1 MDGVMN
7 EIERPPSKNNLSVY
21 SIIQLFIMLYL
32 GCDAGKEV
40 FDLFK
45 AGGFSLVGLVKIVI
59 DGLIFVGMLIAA
71 YGLFAEKH
79 DSLKTGFALFFYG
92 CIGLIVVWVLDLLR
106 DGFGWGHFIDLL
118 VICFI
123 SYVLYVQI
131 PQI

>member
-45 AGGFSLVGLVKIVI
+45 VGGFSLVGLLKIVI
-59 DGLIFVGMLIAA
+59 DGLIFVGMLVAA
-71 YGLFAEKH
+71 YGLFAEKN

-92 CIGLIVVWVLDLLR
+92 CIGLLVVWVLDLLK

-118 VICFI
+118 LICLI
-123 SYVLYVQI
+123 SYVLYIQI

>member
-45 AGGFSLVGLVKIVI
+45 AGGFSFVGLMKIVI
-59 DGLIFVGMLIAA
+59 DGLIFVGMLVAA
-71 YGLFAEKH
+71 YGLFSEKSE
-79 DSLKTGFALFFYG
+79 SLKTGFALFFYG
-92 CIGLIVVWVLDLLR
+92 CVGLLIVWVLDLLR

-118 VICFI
+118 VIGFI

>member
-1 MDGVMN
+1 MSDIMN

-21 SIIQLFIMLYL
+21 SIIQLIIMLYL

-45 AGGFSLVGLVKIVI
+45 AGGFSFVGLLKIVI
-59 DGLIFVGMLIAA
+59 DGLIFVGMLVAA
-71 YGLFAEKH
+71 YGLFGEKS
-79 DSLKTGFALFFYG
+79 DSLKIGFALFFYG
-92 CIGLIVVWVLDLLR
+92 CLGLLIVWVLDLLR
-106 DGFGWGHFIDLL
+106 DGFGWGHFVDLL

>member
-7 EIERPPSKNNLSVY
+7 EIERPPSKNNLSLY

-45 AGGFSLVGLVKIVI
+45 TGGFSFVGLMKIVI
-59 DGLIFVGMLIAA
+59 DGLIFVGMLVAA
-71 YGLFAEKH
+71 YGLFSEKSE
-79 DSLKTGFALFFYG
+79 SLKTGFALFFYG
-92 CIGLIVVWVLDLLR
+92 CVGLLIVWVLDLLR

-118 VICFI
+118 VIGFI

>member
-7 EIERPPSKNNLSVY
+7 EIERPPSKNNLSVC

-45 AGGFSLVGLVKIVI
+45 AGGFSFVGLLKIVI
-59 DGLIFVGMLIAA
+59 DGLIFVGMLVAA
-71 YGLFAEKH
+71 YGLFSEKSE
-79 DSLKTGFALFFYG
+79 SLKTGFALFFYG
-92 CIGLIVVWVLDLLR
+92 CVGLLIVWVLDLLKN
-106 DGFGWGHFIDLL
+106 GFSLGHFIELL
-118 VICFI
+118 IICFI

>member
-7 EIERPPSKNNLSVY
+7 EIERPPSKNNLTVY

-45 AGGFSLVGLVKIVI
+45 AGGFSFIGLLKIVI
-59 DGLIFVGMLIAA
+59 DGLIFVGMLVAA
-71 YGLFAEKH
+71 YGLFSEKSE
-79 DSLKTGFALFFYG
+79 SLKTGFALFFYG
-92 CIGLIVVWVLDLLR
+92 CVGLLIFWVLDLLR

-118 VICFI
+118 VIGFI